1 MWLVRAA
8 IGLVAFLLAIV
19 AVFATAAFLYLSK
32 PETPPEPSP
41 VRDYSEYGL
50 EKVVGLYRLPDETQ
64 AILTFSAR
72 EGLSM
77 YRLENARFSRDD
89 YLSTQFIPKLDS
101 TFTWEPWGEGEPRTV
116 RFTGSADDVTGF
128 IWQDSDGQHTA
139 QRIFTAFSQ
148 HDLEWQNG
156 NVTLA
161 GTAFIPQPRVEA
173 GVVMLHGS
181 GTSHRDNLWY
191 LHIVLHMVDNGIAVL
206 LPDKRGSGR
215 SGGEW
220 RIASF
225 TDFAL
230 DGLAGRE
237 VLAGLTDLP
246 LDKIGLVGI
255 SQGGSWV
262 TPIATTMTNDLPF
275 VINISGAAVSPNQQL
290 AHETRQTLRQHGI
303 PEFLDFFVHPYAV
316 AIPKR
321 RRSAWWDTNGS
332 YDPLPDWQECRTP
345 ALFIYGS
352 EDEIDNVPVST
363 SVSRLGPIAEERRGF
378 EIMVLEGVGHG
389 LMDPDTRELKPY
401 FLGAVSDWA
410 LYYAAQ
416 AE

>member
-8 IGLVAFLLAIV
+8 VGFVAFLLAV
-19 AVFATAAFLYLSK
+19 FAVFATAAFFYLSK
-32 PETPPEPSP
+32 PESPPAPKA
-41 VRDYSEYGL
+41 VLDYSEFGL
-50 EKVVGLYRLPDETQ
+50 DKAVGLYRLPDKSQ
-64 AILTFSAR
+64 AILTYSAGG
-72 EGLSM
+72 GLSL

-89 YLSTQFIPKLDS
+89 YLSTRFIPEHDG

-116 RFTGSADDVTGF
+116 RFTGSAEEVTGF
-128 IWQDSDGQHTA
+128 AWQDSDGRHTA
-139 QRIFTAFSQ
+139 RRIPAAFSQ

-161 GTAFIPQPRVEA
+161 GTAFVPQRRAKA
-173 GVVMLHGS
+173 GAVMLHGS

-191 LHIVLHMVDNGIAVL
+191 LHIALQMVDSGIAVL

-220 RIASF
+220 RTASF

-230 DGLAGRE
+230 DGLAARE
-237 VLAGLTDLP
+237 VLVDLIDLP
-246 LDKIGLVGI
+246 IARIGLVGI

-275 VINISGAAVSPNQQL
+275 VINVSGAAVSPNRQL
-290 AHETRQTLRQHGI
+290 AHETRQTLRQHGV

-321 RRSAWWDTNGS
+321 RRSVWWDTNGS
-332 YDPLPDWQECRTP
+332 YDPIADWQDCWTP

-352 EDEIDNVPVST
+352 EDERDNVPVST
-363 SVSRLGPIAEERRGF
+363 SVGRLSPIAEQRPGF
-378 EIMVLEGVGHG
+378 EVMVLDGVGHG
-389 LMDPDTRELKPY
+389 LMDPETRELRPD
-401 FLGAVSDWA
+401 FLTAVSDWA
-410 LYYAAQ
+410 LNYAGQ
-416 AE
+416 SD

>member
-8 IGLVAFLLAIV
+8 IGFVAALLAIF
-19 AVFATAAFLYLSK
+19 AVFATAAFFYLSQ
-32 PETPPEPSP
+32 PETPPEPKP
-41 VRDYSEYGL
+41 VRNYSEYGL
-50 EKVVGLYRLPDETQ
+50 EKAVGLYRLPDDMQ
-64 AILTFSAR
+64 AILTYSAR
-72 EGLSM
+72 GGLSM

-89 YLSTQFIPKLDS
+89 YLSTQFIPEHDG
-101 TFTWEPWGEGEPRTV
+101 TFTWEPWGEAETRTV
-116 RFTGSADDVTGF
+116 RFTGAADNVTGF
-128 IWQDSDGQHTA
+128 TWQDSDGQHRA
-139 QRIFTAFSQ
+139 QRLSTAFSQ

-161 GTAFIPQPRVEA
+161 GTAFIPLRRAEA
-173 GVVMLHGS
+173 GAVMLHGS

-191 LHIVLHMVDNGIAVL
+191 LHIALHMVDNGIAVL

-220 RIASF
+220 RTASF

-237 VLAGLTDLP
+237 VLAGLVDLP
-246 LDKIGLVGI
+246 LGKIGLAGI

-262 TPIATTMTNDLPF
+262 APIATTMTNDLPF

-321 RRSAWWDTNGS
+321 RRSIWWDTNGS
-332 YDPLPDWQECRTP
+332 YDPIPDWQECWTP
-345 ALFIYGS
+345 TLFIYGS
-352 EDEIDNVPVST
+352 EDELDNVPVST
-363 SVSRLGPIAEERRGF
+363 SVGRLRPIADAREGF
-378 EIMVLEGVGHG
+378 EVLVLEGVGHG
-389 LMDPDTRELKPY
+389 LMDPESRELKPD
-401 FLGAVSDWA
+401 FLNAVTDWA